1 MDETQFFLLHLSLM
15 RDYLGLEFQELKETL
30 PFEYDLE
37 SIIDDWVMSKVISL
51 IVYTRGLQQY
61 IFWYRLSLSDI

>member
-1 MDETQFFLLHLSLM
+1 M

-37 SIIDDWVMSKVISL
+37 SIIDDWVIFDYCIDINISM
-51 IVYTRGLQQY
+51 
-61 IFWYRLSLSDI
+61 LSLNK

>member
-1 MDETQFFLLHLSLM
+1 VDETQFYLLHLSLM

-37 SIIDDWVMSKVISL
+37 SIIDDWVNF
-51 IVYTRGLQQY
+51 VYY
-61 IFWYRLSLSDI
+61 VVH